1 MSNSNSNLPER
12 YVPAALEFSKSIGG
26 TSSSESSSD
35 RFGGFVDFPQQQQ
48 EPEVEMRDGDGPPG
62 AHKPHGGGVY
72 SSSCSVHQSHEHS
85 YGY

>member
-1 MSNSNSNLPER
+1 MRDSNSNLPER

-48 EPEVEMRDGDGPPG
+48 EADMRDGDGPAG
-62 AHKPHGGGVY
+62 AHKPHGDAVY
-72 SSSCSVHQSHEHS
+72 SSSCSVHQSHEHN

>member
-1 MSNSNSNLPER
+1 MHFSGR

-35 RFGGFVDFPQQQQ
+35 RFGGFVDFPQ
-48 EPEVEMRDGDGPPG
+48 PEEQPEMGNRDDGPREFHGPAG
-62 AHKPHGGGVY
+62 AIRSSECNVHHFHG
-72 SSSCSVHQSHEHS
+72 HN